1 MLFSK
6 LNYETLHL
14 TEDYTP
20 NYKIYLK
27 KNSNFISI
35 LNDIPLRNK
44 DNTYNMICEIPKY
57 TRKKMEIN
65 WKHKYNPIQQ
75 DINNDGSLRTYNWG
89 DMLFNYGAF
98 PQTWENPNKYSEF
111 ITRFGDDDPLDVI
124 DIGETQSE
132 IGMVYKVKILGILG
146 MIDQNEL
153 DWKVIAI
160 NINDSMTSKL
170 NTLSDVDIY
179 KPGVL
184 TAIREWLRIYKV
196 VDGKKKNKFIFNE
209 EYRDTAFAEQVINET
224 HNEWMNNKDLF
235 DNNYTN
241 ALH

>member
-6 LNYETLHL
+6 LNYEILHL

-35 LNDIPLRNK
+35 LNDIPLRNE

-98 PQTWENPNKYSEF
+98 PQTWENP
-111 ITRFGDDDPLDVI
+111 
-124 DIGETQSE
+124 
-132 IGMVYKVKILGILG
+132 
-146 MIDQNEL
+146 
-153 DWKVIAI
+153 
-160 NINDSMTSKL
+160 
-170 NTLSDVDIY
+170 
-179 KPGVL
+179 
-184 TAIREWLRIYKV
+184 
-196 VDGKKKNKFIFNE
+196 
-209 EYRDTAFAEQVINET
+209 
-224 HNEWMNNKDLF
+224 
-235 DNNYTN
+235 
-241 ALH
+241 